1 MDKLLADALTGVLKE
16 GRRHA
21 PDVTMRQARFQLP
34 GLVTRRDERHASAET
49 VNAFAPY
56 PSAARREGC
65 GAPFKTSSG
74 RSRRVPKRCEER
86 RVAVSCCQ
94 LSHVA

>member
-56 PSAARREGC
+56 PSAARREAGKVWTVLARACQGC
-65 GAPFKTSSG
+65 
-74 RSRRVPKRCEER
+74 VP
-86 RVAVSCCQ
+86 S
-94 LSHVA
+94 